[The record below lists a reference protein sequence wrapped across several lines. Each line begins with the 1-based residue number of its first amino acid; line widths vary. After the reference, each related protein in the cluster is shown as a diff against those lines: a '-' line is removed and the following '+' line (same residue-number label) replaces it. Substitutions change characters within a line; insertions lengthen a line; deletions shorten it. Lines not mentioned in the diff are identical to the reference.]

1 MQIVRL
7 AKSSDCNQIFE
18 LIKDGDPGMTTLP
31 KSKQE
36 VKERINWSI
45 SSINKKKLSDSK
57 DCYLFVLQENK
68 KIIGISAIYTS
79 VSKNGSSIFFRRKK
93 KKISSK
99 SLNFT
104 KDLDVIQLYK
114 VKKAYT
120 ELGTLFLHPNFRG
133 KGRGSLLSLARFKFM
148 ALWSERFNNNIVA
161 EIRGKVDK
169 DNQSIFWKYFSKYFF
184 NEELFNN
191 DEISYI
197 DNSFITESIPK
208 HPFLVDPLNKKA
220 QIIIGK
226 PNDNAYPAFKMMQSQ
241 NFEPNGLV
249 DIIDA
254 GPCLDC
260 RINNIE
266 LIKTNKIVKVQS
278 FGVPKKDYIG
288 LISNT
293 TLKNFRV
300 VRSHYSMEGDKVNLH
315 RSLFKDLS
323 LTKRGKVA
331 INA

>member
-1 MQIVRL
+1 MP
-7 AKSSDCNQIFE
+7 APPE
-18 LIKDGDPGMTTLP
+18 
-31 KSKQE
+31 
-36 VKERINWSI
+36 
-45 SSINKKKLSDSK
+45 
-57 DCYLFVLQENK
+57 

-184 NEELFNN
+184 KCN
-191 DEISYI
+191 D
-197 DNSFITESIPK
+197 
-208 HPFLVDPLNKKA
+208 
-220 QIIIGK
+220 
-226 PNDNAYPAFKMMQSQ
+226 
-241 NFEPNGLV
+241 
-249 DIIDA
+249 
-254 GPCLDC
+254 
-260 RINNIE
+260 
-266 LIKTNKIVKVQS
+266 
-278 FGVPKKDYIG
+278 
-288 LISNT
+288 
-293 TLKNFRV
+293 
-300 VRSHYSMEGDKVNLH
+300 
-315 RSLFKDLS
+315 
-323 LTKRGKVA
+323 
-331 INA
+331 